1 MPFARKV
8 CSGIF
13 GALADLRLPCLPDFA
28 ARVQPEQVPQK
39 PEEEEYEIGDEVR
52 ARYSANGAW
61 YTARIISR
69 VMGRPG
75 TYEVAWSDGDPHDT
89 IKHKSNIRKQ
99 EEEPQLAPAEAAV
112 NERVQAWVN
121 KCSGGLLR
129 VEVSGSA
136 GRYIVA
142 SRRVEAGAILTQDVP
157 YAMFPIQ
164 ADACTWC
171 MRPAASESCCD
182 RCKACGTLFCG
193 PACLEAAS
201 SLHACEC
208 PAFCAL
214 ESVLDRLSRVNSPQ
228 QARRALRI
236 LALRVVEGTPAD
248 DKLHWSDMETC
259 VAHAEKVSVLSA
271 SLEESMKSDSVLL
284 FNLLPG
290 NMATGIT
297 ASVVM
302 QLLLRL
308 KYNVASLVETDSF
321 QPVGGLFGIP
331 VALINHSCQPNIFF
345 NFEPGDCT
353 RKVVGRA
360 IQDIEE
366 GGEICMPYVD
376 VIEPRVVRRQK
387 LFFHYLFDC
396 ACAECALSG
405 ADDACQVLT
414 SDSLKCAMV
423 CTSCSAMLVLPAPS
437 VQGGKVA
444 PTNKMSKVLCSSC
457 GGEHFVHELEE
468 SAESARKLLHE
479 AVVGA
484 SGESDTRA
492 RVLSFLQKRETMR
505 LHALHHLVY
514 RANSILAGG
523 APPGSSVAPAR
534 ELADHPRAMLHILL
548 SWALGSCSLPLDTDS
563 LLEAAQEH
571 MTPHVGRH
579 LLTLGMLLV
588 FACEE
593 GKAGVPHSQVE
604 NAGDKLQES
613 EKVLRC
619 AVRVLAVCHG
629 KEVSSFIF
637 EAASQLSLC
646 E

>member
-8 CSGIF
+8 CSGLLVPLLISDF
-13 GALADLRLPCLPDFA
+13 RAFLIFA

-39 PEEEEYEIGDEVR
+39 PEEEEYEIGDQVL

-69 VMGRPG
+69 VMGSTG
-75 TYEVAWSDGDPHDT
+75 TYEVAWNDGDPHDT

-99 EEEPQLAPAEAAV
+99 EEPQLAPAEATV
-112 NERVQAWVN
+112 NARVQAWVN

-136 GRYIVA
+136 GRCIVA
-142 SRRVEAGAILTQDVP
+142 SRRIEAGAILTQDVP

-171 MRPAASESCCD
+171 MRPAASESC
-182 RCKACGTLFCG
+182 KACGTFFCG

-201 SLHACEC
+201 SVHTCEC

-214 ESVLDRLSRVNSPQ
+214 ESVLDRLSRVNSRQ
-228 QARRALRI
+228 QALLALRI

-259 VAHAEKVSVLSA
+259 VSHAEKVPVLSA
-271 SLEESMKSDSVLL
+271 SLDANMKSDSVLL

-290 NMATGIT
+290 NMTTGIT

-308 KYNVASLVETDSF
+308 KYNATSLVELDYF
-321 QPVGGLFGIP
+321 QPVVGLFGIP
-331 VALINHSCQPNIFF
+331 VAALVNHSCQPNAFF
-345 NFEPGDCT
+345 NFEPGDRT
-353 RKVVGRA
+353 RKVVVRA
-360 IQDIEE
+360 TQDIKE

-396 ACAECALSG
+396 ACETCALSG
-405 ADDACQVLT
+405 ADDACKVLS

-423 CTSCSAMLVLPAPS
+423 CTSCSAMLVLPAPF

-492 RVLSFLQKRETMR
+492 RVLGFLQKRETMR

-514 RANSILAGG
+514 RAHSVLARG
-523 APPGSSVAPAR
+523 APSGSVAPAR

-563 LLEAAQEH
+563 LLEVAQEH
-571 MTPHVGRH
+571 MTPYVGRH
-579 LLTLGMLLV
+579 LLTLGKLLV
-588 FACEE
+588 VACEE

-604 NAGDKLQES
+604 NAGDKLQEA

-619 AVRVLAVCHG
+619 AVRGLAVCHG
-629 KEVSSFIF
+629 KEVSSYIF
-637 EAASQLSLC
+637 EAASQVSPC